1 MPIQKSHFVYEFSY
15 PEELPELAGIVF
27 YVGKATKLTRMDD
40 HFKEAAKG
48 CICAKCEAIRSIL
61 NLGLAVTRRIV
72 FESLSESETLNEER
86 RRIIQH
92 QSPYLTNIVRT
103 KNVIPEWAPAPP
115 TSARETQTY
124 QTPRARAPQCAC
136 GRGMTVCD
144 FCYQWYCEACDRRS
158 ERQTHQVCQM
168 IKKYNPSAGLY

>member
-48 CICAKCEAIRSIL
+48 CICAKCEAIRSIW
-61 NLGLAVTRRIV
+61 NLGLAVARRIV
-72 FESLSESETLNEER
+72 FESLSESEALNEER

-92 QSPYLTNIVRT
+92 QSPYLTNVVRT
-103 KNVIPEWAPAPP
+103 RNVIPEWAPTQS
-115 TSARETQTY
+115 TSARENRNY
-124 QTPRARAPQCAC
+124 PTPHVRAPQCKC
-136 GRGMTVCD
+136 GCSMTVCG
-144 FCYQWYCEACDRRS
+144 FCYQWYCEACDR
-158 ERQTHQVCQM
+158 ETHQVCQM
-168 IKKYNPSAGLY
+168 IKKYNPSAELY